1 MSGGRTLSAVKRW
14 NGLADVP
21 SDLGPSVV
29 TLGNF
34 DGVHAG
40 HRAVLTRVV
49 QRARQEDASA
59 IAITFDPHPAQ
70 VLFPERAPELI
81 TGLHQRLDLMEAV
94 GLDATL
100 VMEFTRELSQWSPQE
115 FVVRVL
121 VQTLHARTVVVGGDT
136 RFGHRNSGDVQ
147 TLRDLGEVHG
157 FSVEVVRDLA
167 PQESG
172 PRWSSSWVREAL
184 EEGDVARAARAL
196 GRPHRISGVVVH
208 GDHRGRELGYPTAN
222 LEPGAEGMV
231 PADGVYA
238 GWLRRVLHADG
249 SPVEAADP
257 DRVLPAAVSIGT
269 NPTFDGTARRVEA
282 YVLDRTD
289 LDLYGERV
297 SLELVQRLRPTLRF
311 ESVEE
316 LVAQMRADVDRCR
329 ELLGHGVVPQA
340 FGTAA
345 QD

>member
-1 MSGGRTLSAVKRW
+1 MSARRTLSAVKRW
-14 NGLADVP
+14 NGVADVP
-21 SDLGPSVV
+21 SDLGASVV

-40 HRAVLTRVV
+40 HRAVLSRVV
-49 QRARQEDASA
+49 ERAREQGASA
-59 IAITFDPHPAQ
+59 VAITFDPHPAQ
-70 VLFPERAPELI
+70 VLFPERAPALI
-81 TGLHQRLDLMEAV
+81 TGLHQRLDLMAAV

-121 VQTLHARTVVVGGDT
+121 VQTLHATTVVVGADT

-157 FSVEVVRDLA
+157 FDVEVVRDLA
-167 PQESG
+167 PRESG

-184 EEGDVARAARAL
+184 EEGDVARAAEAL
-196 GRPHRISGVVVH
+196 GRPHRITGVVVH

-222 LEPGAEGMV
+222 LEPAAEGLV

-238 GWLRRVLHADG
+238 GWMLRAEAGDDVAEAD
-249 SPVEAADP
+249 
-257 DRVLPAAVSIGT
+257 RLLPAAVSIGT
-269 NPTFDGTARRVEA
+269 NPTFDGTSRRVEA

-297 SLELVQRLRPTLRF
+297 SLELVERLRPTVRF
-311 ESVEE
+311 DSVDA
-316 LVAQMRADVDRCR
+316 LVAQMREDVDRSR
-329 ELLGHGVVPQA
+329 DLLSGGVVPSS
-340 FGTAA
+340 FGSASA
-345 QD
+345 D

>member
-1 MSGGRTLSAVKRW
+1 MSPRRTLSAVKRW
-14 NGLADVP
+14 NGLTDVP
-21 SDLGPSVV
+21 PDLGASVV

-34 DGVHAG
+34 DGVHSG
-40 HRAVLTRVV
+40 HKAVLSRVV
-49 QRARQEDASA
+49 QRAREQDAVA
-59 IAITFDPHPAQ
+59 VAITFDPHPAH
-70 VLFPERAPELI
+70 VLFPDRAPALI
-81 TGLHQRLDLMEAV
+81 TGLHQRLELMAAV

-121 VQTLHARTVVVGGDT
+121 VQTLHVRTIVVGADT

-157 FSVEVVRDLA
+157 FTVEVVRDLA

-184 EEGDVARAARAL
+184 DDGDVGRAAQAL
-196 GRPHRISGVVVH
+196 GRPHRITGVVVH

-238 GWLRRVLHADG
+238 GWMLR
-249 SPVEAADP
+249 PAADDVA
-257 DRVLPAAVSIGT
+257 DRLLPAAVSIGT
-269 NPTFDGTARRVEA
+269 NPTFDGTVRRVEA

-297 SLELVQRLRPTLRF
+297 SLELVERLRPTLRF
-311 ESVEE
+311 DSVEA
-316 LVAQMRADVDRCR
+316 LVEQMQQDVARCH
-329 ELLGHGVVPQA
+329 ELLGQGVVPST
-340 FGTAA
+340 FGTTPA
-345 QD
+345 D